1 MFVFIKIIPRVYI
14 CEGKK
19 GLVNFL
25 FSFFHS
31 FNSTKVL
38 FVCLTTMIKRAEMY
52 GENSKTE
59 KKGGGGGPGVHT
71 CAVKGHY

>member
-1 MFVFIKIIPRVYI
+1 
-14 CEGKK
+14 
-19 GLVNFL
+19 
-25 FSFFHS
+25 
-31 FNSTKVL
+31 
-38 FVCLTTMIKRAEMY
+38 MIKRAEMY